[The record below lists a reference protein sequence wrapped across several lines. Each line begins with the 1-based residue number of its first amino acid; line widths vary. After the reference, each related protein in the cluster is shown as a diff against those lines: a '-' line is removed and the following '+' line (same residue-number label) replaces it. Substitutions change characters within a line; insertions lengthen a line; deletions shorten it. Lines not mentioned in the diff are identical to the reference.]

1 MPLQVAQKKGEL
13 EVRRSAV
20 QRQLDEALPAVE
32 EAREAVNG
40 IKRQQLDEV
49 GTFEGG
55 HHICNNH
62 VSPYPFLFAGDL
74 QLANILI
81 ADC

>member
-1 MPLQVAQKKGEL
+1 LQVAQKKGEL

-49 GTFEGG
+49 NT
-55 HHICNNH
+55 CQ
-62 VSPYPFLFAGDL
+62 S
-74 QLANILI
+74 
-81 ADC
+81 